1 MLIAVFYGPETWFLA
16 VRVKYRSTVFG
27 NRMLRKILGPKRKE
41 VTEEWRKLN
50 NEELCTLHDLS

>member
-1 MLIAVFYGPETWFLA
+1 MDLKL
-16 VRVKYRSTVFG
+16 FG
-27 NRMLRKILGPKRKE
+27 NRMLRKILGPERKE